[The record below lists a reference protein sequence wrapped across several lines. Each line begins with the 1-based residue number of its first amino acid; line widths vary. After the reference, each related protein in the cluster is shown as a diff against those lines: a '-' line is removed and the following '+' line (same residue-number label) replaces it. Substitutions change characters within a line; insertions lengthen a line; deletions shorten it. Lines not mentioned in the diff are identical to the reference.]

1 MQYFVYLLECSDKNI
16 YTGITT
22 DLTRRLKEHKAGVG
36 SHYTRSHGAEKILY
50 SERYKT
56 RGGNKTMAER
66 EEIKTYYFI
75 TLTLHSL
82 PACSGSMRE

>member
-1 MQYFVYLLECSDKNI
+1 MTDTGMQYFVYLLECSDKNI

-56 RGGNKTMAER
+56 RGEALRR
-66 EEIKTYYFI
+66 EAEIKRWPREKKLKLI
-75 TLTLHSL
+75 ISL
-82 PACSGSMRE
+82 P